1 MPMPIVRR
9 SGPMFARESK
19 GGAEAALGGER
30 LEAGRL
36 ARVVEQLLEAEQLD
50 DAALLGIFEA
60 LAGRQPAFGLL
71 TGLWGPALYRRHR
84 ALYRGFILRR
94 FRSAGYDPGR
104 GAWRVAPWSGP
115 YREALERWLQLA
127 ESLEDAEVF
136 RRLYRWRLTEGQ
148 PAGPQAVARW
158 RDDLC
163 ANFEQARGGSAAR
176 QRVLERYDQ
185 PFELRE
191 PQALTLYRCDAEAAR
206 DYIAMKLSRVPVYRR
221 HIWEELRGAARRRGD
236 WPFARELYRLQ
247 VPPGQWRRDA
257 EAIAEHVRDPAE
269 LISWLEEH
277 HPRGSFEEK
286 GEVML
291 GLLRRRRGQ
300 VLPYVRRHLGEMFE
314 APGGGALMREFL
326 DEVATHQWWGVWA
339 RVLKEWAPQRFFE
352 REVMGLLNGVEL
364 PDRERRR
371 RLWLLGRVG
380 DEAQVT
386 RLSDVSAVA
395 LYARYPQL
403 VRGVFA
409 PRVMPSAVQGYPRLL
424 ARALEAEDEELID
437 QMARRLIMEVPRFG
451 VAEVAEVMA
460 KLTHY
465 YRALLSEPRRF
476 GARVVPMLTGLS
488 SERRW
493 RAGLLLQRNPLA
505 RHLLVEALPA
515 YLLNEAWVGA
525 LLRAPAWFVRRV
537 GCEALCLGDEAL
549 AARRARQ
556 CARQAMPSLGAR
568 HRAER
573 RWAARAVARGVG
585 DEVCARD
592 ALLMAQAVLD
602 GELSAGQG
610 DAELVRLVG
619 RLSARWPQ
627 AAQQAGLRPARG
639 PGPG

>member
-1 MPMPIVRR
+1 MM
-9 SGPMFARESK
+9 ARESK
-19 GGAEAALGGER
+19 DAAGASALDGTR
-30 LEAGRL
+30 LDAGKL
-36 ARVVEQLLEAEQLD
+36 ARVVAKLLEAESLD
-50 DAALLGIFEA
+50 DAALLGVLEE
-60 LAGRQPAFGLL
+60 LAARQPAFALL

-115 YREALERWLQLA
+115 YQEELERWLQLA

-148 PAGPQAVARW
+148 PAGPRDVGRW
-158 RDDLC
+158 REDLC
-163 ANFEQARGGSAAR
+163 AQVEQARGGSAAR
-176 QRVLERYDQ
+176 RRVLERYDQ

-191 PQALTLYRCDAEAAR
+191 LQALTLYRCDPEAAR

-221 HIWEELRGAARRRGD
+221 RIWEGLRSAARRRGD

-247 VPPGQWRRDA
+247 VPPGQWRRDV
-257 EAIAEHVRDPAE
+257 EAIIEHVHDPAE

-286 GEVML
+286 GVVVL
-291 GLLRRRRGQ
+291 TLLRARGGE
-300 VLPYVRRHLGEMFE
+300 VLPYVRRHLGEVFE
-314 APGGGALMREFL
+314 APGGGALLREVL
-326 DEVATHQWWGVWA
+326 REVAARRWWGLWA
-339 RVLKEWAPQRFFE
+339 RVLKTWAPQRFYE
-352 REVMGLLNGVEL
+352 REVMGLLHADDL

-380 DEAQVT
+380 DEAEVT
-386 RLSDVSAVA
+386 RLGDVSAVA

-409 PRVMPSAVQGYPRLL
+409 RRVMPSAVQGYPRLMD
-424 ARALEAEDEELID
+424 RALEAGDEQLID
-437 QMARRLIMEVPRFG
+437 QMASALIMEVPRFG
-451 VAEVAEVMA
+451 VAEVAEVTA
-460 KLTHY
+460 TLTQY

-476 GARVVPMLTGLS
+476 GERVVPMLVGLS
-488 SERRW
+488 SERPW
-493 RAGLLLQRNPLA
+493 RAGMLLKSNPLA

-515 YLLNEAWVGA
+515 YLLDEAWLGA
-525 LLRAPAWFVRRV
+525 LLRAPAWFVRRA
-537 GCEALCLGDEAL
+537 GCEALCLGNEDL

-573 RWAARAVARGVG
+573 RWAARAVARGVC
-585 DEVCARD
+585 DQDSARD

-610 DAELVRLVG
+610 DAELVQLVG

-627 AAQQAGLRPARG
+627 AARQAGLQPARE
-639 PGPG
+639 PGRG